1 MNFLEPWLLNFKS
14 LGSQEIGYLSVAEN
28 QKEIPFDL
36 QRVFWTYETPSSV
49 VRGHHAHLNTKM
61 VLIALSGK
69 IKVHTLM
76 PNHKELDFVLESPK
90 VGLFMPALCWHTMEY
105 SENAVQL
112 VLASCQYDEADYI
125 REYDIYR
132 NFMQQKK

>member
-1 MNFLEPWLLNFKS
+1 
-14 LGSQEIGYLSVAEN
+14 
-28 QKEIPFDL
+28 
-36 QRVFWTYETPSSV
+36 
-49 VRGHHAHLNTKM
+49 
-61 VLIALSGK
+61 
-69 IKVHTLM
+69 M

-90 VGLFMPALCWHTMEY
+90 VGLFMPVLCWHTMEY